1 MPPLVKESSR
11 TMGTVTRIVVSSKTD
26 PDPGVDSIAN
36 KVNSFIYLPVHRVVR
51 GLCPYINLLSL
62 GTLAIFPRGKL

>member
-36 KVNSFIYLPVHRVVR
+36 KVNSFIYLPVPRVVR
-51 GLCPYINLLSL
+51 VPHINVLHFGSV
-62 GTLAIFPRGKL
+62 AVVASGKV